1 MSYPVVPDRFDRYLT
16 QIRQAKPLSAE
27 REFELAVRYKDLE
40 DREAAQELIIA
51 HLPFV
56 VRVALRYRH
65 YLLPVQDLVQ
75 EGMIGLMKA
84 LQRFD
89 PHKGFRLISFAVWWI
104 KAYIKNFIVRSWSLV
119 KLGTTDAQRKLF
131 YRIGEIGEH
140 PDAESKL
147 ERIRELAAELHVK
160 EDDVIETEARLRARD
175 WSLDQAILDDK
186 TVTGIDLLE
195 DPGPDQEELLMNK
208 QAERELSVLTHKAI
222 EKLDPRERFIINKR
236 FLEESPWTL
245 QQIGNH
251 YGTTRDRIRQLEER
265 ALGKLRREL
274 EFNHAEALL
283 PA

>member
-1 MSYPVVPDRFDRYLT
+1 MSYPVVPDRFDRFLT
-16 QIRQAKPLSAE
+16 QIRQTKPLSAE
-27 REFELAVRYKDLE
+27 REFELAVRYKELE

-131 YRIGEIGEH
+131 YRIGDIGEH

-147 ERIRELAAELHVK
+147 ERIRELAAELQVK

-195 DPGPDQEELLMNK
+195 DPGPDQEELLMKK
-208 QAERELSVLTHKAI
+208 QAEKELSVLTHNAI

-251 YGTTRDRIRQLEER
+251 YGTTRERIRQLEER

-274 EFNHAEALL
+274 EFHQAEALL